1 MRNTQERPT
10 VMKRLSLVSIG
21 LAGLAL
27 ACVLPVT
34 AHAEDTFSVGPQQ
47 MVSFGAGN
55 GDADTFA
62 VEQIPRN
69 DNMVTV
75 LLRPKGESCT
85 FRFDVGVGRSVQLR
99 SDGPSGQSMVCKATL
114 QPITEDGAAQFG
126 AECSEAPVSAER
138 KCPPAGDT
146 AAITSPY
153 PQQ

>member
-1 MRNTQERPT
+1 
-10 VMKRLSLVSIG
+10 MKSLSLVSLG
-21 LAGLAL
+21 LAGVVLAS
-27 ACVLPVT
+27 VLPIT

-47 MVSFGAGN
+47 VVTFGSN

-62 VEQIPRN
+62 IEQISRN
-69 DNMVTV
+69 DNSVTV

-99 SDGPSGQSMVCKATL
+99 SDGPSGHSMVCKATL
-114 QPITEDGAAQFG
+114 QPITEDGTAQFG
-126 AECSEAPVSAER
+126 AECAEAPVSAER

-146 AAITSPY
+146 AAITSY